1 MTSSVKIEFCHCATF
16 SLRATFSILI
26 KNPTIPLG
34 AKIKLHIFNLHVFNS
49 PEYGAYL
56 MIDSERLGASATDGV
71 WLRARVR
78 NGRVGL
84 MDEKV
89 NVKSKY
95 PTVSTIAHH
104 SARAGCAAPR

>member
-16 SLRATFSILI
+16 PLRATFSILI
-26 KNPTIPLG
+26 ENPTIPLG
-34 AKIKLHIFNLHVFNS
+34 AKIKLNIFNLHVFNS
-49 PEYGAYL
+49 PEYCAYL
-56 MIDSERLGASATDGV
+56 MIDSQRLGASAIDGV

-84 MDEKV
+84 RNEKV
-89 NVKSKY
+89 NVKSNY
-95 PTVSTIAHH
+95 SAVSTIAHH

>member
-1 MTSSVKIEFCHCATF
+1 
-16 SLRATFSILI
+16 
-26 KNPTIPLG
+26 
-34 AKIKLHIFNLHVFNS
+34 
-49 PEYGAYL
+49 